1 MALNDEQLVSL
12 VQDKK
17 ELYDKSNPLYKLQG
31 RKAMIWEQM
40 GKELGTSGEVCRRR
54 WLALRDRYG
63 REARKSEALSGSGAD
78 YQRPWYL
85 LKSMSFLRP
94 DVIPRPCSQNVCPAV
109 PSLTP
114 STATTTLSPLPIVP
128 EEEFLDDVDPPFPST
143 SATSP
148 PQSQRTSGKKRDRS
162 AEVENGILE
171 AIGLLKKRCLEKEN
185 RPNNSADSFGC
196 MIGSMVA
203 KMSAAKQARAMQ
215 GILDVI
221 FKIQQEPE

>member
-12 VQDKK
+12 VEDKK

-40 GKELGTSGEVCRRR
+40 GKELGTSGEVYRRR

-63 REARKSEALSGSGAD
+63 REARKSEAPSGSGAD

-85 LKSMSFLRP
+85 LESMAFLRP
-94 DVIPRPCSQNVCPAV
+94 HVIPRPCSQNVCPAV
-109 PSLTP
+109 PSLT
-114 STATTTLSPLPIVP
+114 LSPLPPLP

-162 AEVENGILE
+162 AEVEKGILE
-171 AIGLLKKRCLEKEN
+171 AIDLLKKRCLEKEN

-196 MIGSMVA
+196 MIGSMVG

-215 GILDVI
+215 GILDVV
-221 FKIQQEPE
+221 FKVQQEPE